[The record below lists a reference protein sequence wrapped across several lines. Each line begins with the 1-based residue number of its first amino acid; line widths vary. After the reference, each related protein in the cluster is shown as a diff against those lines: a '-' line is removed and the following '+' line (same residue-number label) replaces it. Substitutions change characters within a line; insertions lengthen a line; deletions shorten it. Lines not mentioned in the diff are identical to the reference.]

1 MRLLGEVQ
9 VDRND
14 ADYAQWG
21 IKIMVSFRE
30 GDDMQRLTAKHQSGG
45 VRHARSGSADRSGTR
60 SLDRRLLHVPHA
72 PGQDALHRRR

>member
-45 VRHARSGSADRSGTR
+45 VRRA
-60 SLDRRLLHVPHA
+60 
-72 PGQDALHRRR
+72 